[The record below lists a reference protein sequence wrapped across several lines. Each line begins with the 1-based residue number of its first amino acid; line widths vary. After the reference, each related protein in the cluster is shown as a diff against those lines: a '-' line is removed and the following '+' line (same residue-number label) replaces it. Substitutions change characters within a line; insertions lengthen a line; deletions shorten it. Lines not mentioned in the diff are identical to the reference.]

1 MFTIAHLTDTHFGN
15 RPGVAER
22 NRRVVEAVVRL
33 APDVVIVTGD
43 VADHGT
49 AEEYAEAREVLG
61 ALPGPVLWCPG
72 NHDVREAFARA
83 VFGAPSHEPLDY
95 VLDVGGFRF
104 LMLDSLVPARDGRR
118 IDHGELGAATLAWL
132 DAELGDSAQPSFVCL
147 HHPPV
152 PMGIDWIDAIRLR
165 DGDRLEAVVARHPHV
180 LGTLVGHFHTACAS
194 TFAGRP
200 LLIGGGVSSV
210 VPLEAE
216 GRAADLGGRA
226 AVLRRPPR
234 HRRPAAHHP
243 LALAGARWSVGSRT
257 CCSPSTRPRRWSR
270 WPCTTARTWWP
281 RRRPTGR

>member
-15 RPGVAER
+15 RPGVADR

-72 NHDVREAFARA
+72 NHDVREAFASA
-83 VFGAPSHEPLDY
+83 VFGTPSTEPLDF

-118 IDHGELGAATLAWL
+118 VDHGELGAATLAWL

-152 PMGIDWIDAIRLR
+152 PMGIDWIDAIMLR
-165 DGDRLEAVVARHPHV
+165 DGHRLEEVLARHPHV
-180 LGTLVGHFHTACAS
+180 VGTLVGHFHTACAS

-210 VPLEAE
+210 VPLATE
-216 GRAADLGGRA
+216 GRPRIWEDAPPSFAIHLVTDDLRLITHWRSLPEVDG
-226 AVLRRPPR
+226 
-234 HRRPAAHHP
+234 
-243 LALAGARWSVGSRT
+243 
-257 CCSPSTRPRRWSR
+257 
-270 WPCTTARTWWP
+270 
-281 RRRPTGR
+281 